1 MLLLF
6 QFNYSDGITADEGG
20 GGVVPRGEGTQ
31 AFKQSVE
38 QAEHLRAG
46 EGTKLGTVGVLICSR
61 RVQGAA
67 VG

>member
-1 MLLLF
+1 MVLLPMR
-6 QFNYSDGITADEGG
+6 E
-20 GGVVPRGEGTQ
+20 GVVLSPGGRERRPL
-31 AFKQSVE
+31 SNRVE
-38 QAEHLRAG
+38 HAEHLRAG